1 MKKEWEKQPWRL
13 VPNKIVRYP
22 GGREI
27 DRFRGIAPAM
37 DDGRPEAWVGSDT
50 ATFQADKTGDPYDGC
65 AQCLSPD
72 GEAMYLFEALQSNP
86 EGLLGPEHTK
96 QFGSKLGVLV
106 KLLDAK
112 EQLGLQCHPS
122 RTYAKE
128 YFHSDFGKEESW
140 YILSTRGDSEE
151 PPYVLLGFR
160 EGVTRQI
167 FEEAYDRGDVRAMEQ
182 CCHKVPVKPGDTF
195 FIAAGLPHAVGCG
208 CFMVEVQEPSDI
220 TVGWEK
226 LPKGASEEE
235 EEAHK
240 QRLLGCYDYDGAG
253 WEENLRRHQVRPTC
267 LRQGDWGE
275 EYEIIGPKQTSYF
288 SFTRLQARNRVT
300 LWRPETAQIAII
312 LEGSGTLCCGGK
324 RYDLKKGQE
333 WFFPYAMEETWIEP
347 EEGRE
352 VSLILAKPAGAKRP
366 VRKTTLS
373 F

>member
-65 AQCLSPD
+65 ARCLSPD

-128 YFHSDFGKEESW
+128 HFHSDFGKEESW
-140 YILSTRGDSEE
+140 YILSTRDDSEE

-240 QRLLGCYDYDGAG
+240 QRLLGCYDYDVAG
-253 WEENLRRHQVRPTC
+253 WEKPA
-267 LRQGDWGE
+267 
-275 EYEIIGPKQTSYF
+275 P
-288 SFTRLQARNRVT
+288 
-300 LWRPETAQIAII
+300 P
-312 LEGSGTLCCGGK
+312 SGTPTYLPAGRLGRRVRNDRAKANIVFFVYPPSGAKSRNLVAAGNGPDRHYTGGKRYAVLRGGK

-366 VRKTTLS
+366 V
-373 F
+373 